1 MFPQNLSLHHHPN
14 LSPVWGSLSFC
25 LLWPPSIPMPQT
37 SAEAAPHPP
46 VRMGSEF
53 QWAIITSLNIMQN
66 TVLCPQASQR
76 AAHSFLSHR
85 LHNKVGKCAN
95 LKGTPTTQ
103 GSLPILQSPA
113 TRRTVTSQGPLGRV
127 TEMQF
132 PLRVPQRKASAPRAV
147 PSSCHTGSWP
157 AGVGCPLHLP
167 HGSHQMEISPTTV
180 DQGGGALQ
188 QNTSELCPRPC

>member
-14 LSPVWGSLSFC
+14 LSPVWGSCHSAC
-25 LLWPPSIPMPQT
+25 SAPPSITMPQT

-53 QWAIITSLNIMQN
+53 QWAIITSVNIMQN
-66 TVLCPQASQR
+66 TALCPQASQR
-76 AAHSFLSHR
+76 AAHSFLSPR

-113 TRRTVTSQGPLGRV
+113 TWRTVTSQGPLGRV

-132 PLRVPQRKASAPRAV
+132 PVRVPQRKASAPRAV
-147 PSSCHTGSWP
+147 PSFCHRGSWP
-157 AGVGCPLHLP
+157 ADVGCPLHLP
-167 HGSHQMEISPTTV
+167 HGSHQMEISPSTV
-180 DQGGGALQ
+180 DQGGGALHWRRGSA
-188 QNTSELCPRPC
+188 TKH

>member
-66 TVLCPQASQR
+66 TALCPQASQR

-132 PLRVPQRKASAPRAV
+132 PLRVPQRKASAPRAM

-157 AGVGCPLHLP
+157 AGVGCPLPAPWVPSDGNLSHYC
-167 HGSHQMEISPTTV
+167 GS
-180 DQGGGALQ
+180 GGRGSA
-188 QNTSELCPRPC
+188 TKH